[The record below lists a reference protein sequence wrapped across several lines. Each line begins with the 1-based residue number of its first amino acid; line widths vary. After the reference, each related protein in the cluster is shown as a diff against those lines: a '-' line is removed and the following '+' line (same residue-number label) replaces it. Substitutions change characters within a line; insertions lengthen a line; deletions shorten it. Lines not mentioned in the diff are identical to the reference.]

1 VCRSD
6 LRALRAGTSEQECDV
21 YERFESRTCQYS
33 FIHPVLCPAASRHP
47 LCPPLEHNDRRRTG
61 RKVSKYSLTHTQ
73 LSPDTGNWR
82 HSSTRAHCEEAASQL
97 RSDSTR
103 TRPSFYKWAP
113 IRDFLVR
120 SHRFVVRAPCAG
132 CDVAGT
138 RTTTKRDEIAG
149 VWATI
154 VHYCSAASHLRC
166 LKRAVSATLAVVVE
180 CLKAA
185 VTAQRLNA
193 RHSG

>member
-1 VCRSD
+1 MSVLVHPSHLVSCREPASAVPTPRAQRLSSD
-6 LRALRAGTSEQECDV
+6 RQKS
-21 YERFESRTCQYS
+21 FE
-33 FIHPVLCPAASRHP
+33 I
-47 LCPPLEHNDRRRTG
+47 
-61 RKVSKYSLTHTQ
+61 LTHTHSTLAGYGQ
-73 LSPDTGNWR
+73 WC

-154 VHYCSAASHLRC
+154 VHYCGAASHLRC